1 MNKSI
6 IYHKLKPYIV
16 GRIKKVDYLGITT
29 EEIFSF
35 LETEIKVEEEIDLD
49 ELKEKVNNF
58 LLSQGEKKLLDEKS
72 AFDIVKAYIAKRFKG
87 HRTVDDALGN
97 LEKLSLFF
105 TQYNYLPNPD
115 MMMKIIEENKKLWQ
129 SVERIFKEY
138 REEFISGNGDEV
150 LNDTN
155 ILFMIDCYC
164 LINNIE
170 KKFTPEI
177 DFNGEGNITDS
188 VAMYL
193 REIGKY
199 PLLTKEEESFLAYR
213 VKEGDIKAKER
224 LVECNLRLV
233 VSITKRFRD
242 RGMEFLDLI
251 QEGNIGLMMAID
263 RFDVEKGFPLSVYAI
278 WWIKQAVLRALYNK
292 GNDIRIPVWKNQK
305 ISAYKKVRAQL
316 KLEIGQDPTIEE
328 VAAKLEIPVA
338 EAIELDKL
346 TLGVISLNTFVNHDK
361 DSDNVDGVD
370 EIELES
376 SVSTRENTVDDR
388 AILNLLP
395 AQIDSLFQQAKLKPR
410 EKEIIILRYGLNGD
424 KKWTFRELS
433 ERYHISDERVRQ
445 IELLGLKRLRMFNGI
460 QLFADYT
467 DDPSQSL
474 ENIENFKELYK
485 DPANNKRVLFKEK
498 KKTNKRKP
506 SEHQELENTESQS
519 LVKVV
524 EPTTSKDEASVVE
537 EEARVEKDL
546 VIKDE
551 SPKGIN
557 ATRLSKEAIDIEKQ
571 DYQKILD
578 FLKMPTFQQ
587 MVDTLSA
594 KEAIIVSLK
603 LGYVDGK
610 YFSTEAIANFLGI
623 EKEGVLETMKRVL
636 LLYKENINQ
645 AIDSVIE
652 QESTSQRQKVK
663 Y

>member
-1 MNKSI
+1 MNKDI

-72 AFDIVKAYIAKRFKG
+72 AFDIVKAYIAKSFKG
-87 HRTVDDALGN
+87 HRTVDDALSN

-129 SVERIFKEY
+129 SVERVFKEY

-150 LNDTN
+150 LNATN

-328 VAAKLEIPVA
+328 VL
-338 EAIELDKL
+338 
-346 TLGVISLNTFVNHDK
+346 LN
-361 DSDNVDGVD
+361 
-370 EIELES
+370 
-376 SVSTRENTVDDR
+376 
-388 AILNLLP
+388 
-395 AQIDSLFQQAKLKPR
+395 
-410 EKEIIILRYGLNGD
+410 
-424 KKWTFRELS
+424 
-433 ERYHISDERVRQ
+433 
-445 IELLGLKRLRMFNGI
+445 
-460 QLFADYT
+460 
-467 DDPSQSL
+467 
-474 ENIENFKELYK
+474 
-485 DPANNKRVLFKEK
+485 
-498 KKTNKRKP
+498 
-506 SEHQELENTESQS
+506 
-519 LVKVV
+519 
-524 EPTTSKDEASVVE
+524 
-537 EEARVEKDL
+537 
-546 VIKDE
+546 
-551 SPKGIN
+551 
-557 ATRLSKEAIDIEKQ
+557 
-571 DYQKILD
+571 
-578 FLKMPTFQQ
+578 
-587 MVDTLSA
+587 
-594 KEAIIVSLK
+594 
-603 LGYVDGK
+603 
-610 YFSTEAIANFLGI
+610 
-623 EKEGVLETMKRVL
+623 
-636 LLYKENINQ
+636 
-645 AIDSVIE
+645 
-652 QESTSQRQKVK
+652 
-663 Y
+663 